1 MAVSS
6 CLLGYNCRYNGKI
19 KKNSSLLTKL
29 ESENILPICPEQFG
43 RLSTPRDPSYLIGG
57 DGFDVLDGNAKVVNK
72 YGVDNTKAF
81 IDGAYAALN
90 QIRALNIYYRCHS
103 STIYP
108 RGNSGRRGHLK
119 KRFTPIDFCCI
130 SAFSILMNSQKVKPI
145 KCLVFSILCFV

>member
-1 MAVSS
+1 MAVSA

-90 QIRALNIYYRCHS
+90 QIRAINIKRC
-103 STIYP
+103 I
-108 RGNSGRRGHLK
+108 LK
-119 KRFTPIDFCCI
+119 GKSP
-130 SAFSILMNSQKVKPI
+130 S
-145 KCLVFSILCFV
+145 

>member
-1 MAVSS
+1 MTKVNIKNRASVIEHPTMAVSA

-90 QIRALNIYYRCHS
+90 QIRAINIKRC
-103 STIYP
+103 I
-108 RGNSGRRGHLK
+108 LK
-119 KRFTPIDFCCI
+119 GKSP
-130 SAFSILMNSQKVKPI
+130 S
-145 KCLVFSILCFV
+145 